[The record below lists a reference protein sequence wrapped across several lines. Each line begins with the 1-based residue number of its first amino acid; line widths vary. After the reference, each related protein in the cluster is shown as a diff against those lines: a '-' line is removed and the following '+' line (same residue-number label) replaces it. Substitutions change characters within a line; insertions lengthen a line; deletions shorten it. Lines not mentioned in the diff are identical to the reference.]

1 MGLEPPCPHRDSR
14 SNRALAH
21 SVPYMWQPSPGARFL
36 CPLLAF
42 CAKHSTGGAAAEALT
57 PDASPG
63 AQGLALCPLLSPR
76 ARPGGQRRTAGTS
89 AGDSVLAQVWETRP
103 TFLWSCGHT
112 GQLAEATARTQR
124 GSHGAG
130 GTGSLPQESCHPGN
144 DRRWPR
150 REMLS
155 RMALFPWQSPRND
168 LNLWRTPN
176 FAVQH
181 NWGSPSA
188 LLRKSTWST
197 GTITVRF

>member
-21 SVPYMWQPSPGARFL
+21 SVTYMWQPSPGARFL

-63 AQGLALCPLLSPR
+63 AQGLALCLLLSPR

-130 GTGSLPQESCHPGN
+130 GTGSLPQESVTQATTAGGLDVRCYQGWHFFHGNHP
-144 DRRWPR
+144 
-150 REMLS
+150 EM
-155 RMALFPWQSPRND
+155 
-168 LNLWRTPN
+168 TPTS
-176 FAVQH
+176 
-181 NWGSPSA
+181 GEPPTLPSNITGV
-188 LLRKSTWST
+188 LPLRY
-197 GTITVRF
+197 